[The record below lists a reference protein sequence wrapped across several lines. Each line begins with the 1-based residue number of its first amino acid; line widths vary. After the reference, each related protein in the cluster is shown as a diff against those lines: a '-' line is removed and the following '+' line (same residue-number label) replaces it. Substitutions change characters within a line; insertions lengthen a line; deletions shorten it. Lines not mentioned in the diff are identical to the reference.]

1 LDISAAF
8 VTWSMRGVQ
17 AIRIL
22 QGIASGL
29 LGPNSFNGGWWTAA
43 ALHFLIAFS
52 AAGAF
57 YGASRRLTFLNRRP
71 IVSGVLYGIAVY
83 IFMYW
88 GRFGNWNR

>member
-1 LDISAAF
+1 MVDRSS
-8 VTWSMRGVQ
+8 V
-17 AIRIL
+17 
-22 QGIASGL
+22 
-29 LGPNSFNGGWWTAA
+29 
-43 ALHFLIAFS
+43 AFS
-52 AAGAF
+52 DRLFGSRRV